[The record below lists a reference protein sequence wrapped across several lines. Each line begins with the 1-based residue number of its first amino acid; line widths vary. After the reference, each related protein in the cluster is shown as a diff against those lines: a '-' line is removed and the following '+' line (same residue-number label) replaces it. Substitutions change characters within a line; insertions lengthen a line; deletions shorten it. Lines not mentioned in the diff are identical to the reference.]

1 MIMMIMMRMMMTKA
15 SISREVIDMLSNFTV
30 FDIISIPQSGGG
42 GGAISM
48 QLSD

>member
-1 MIMMIMMRMMMTKA
+1 MMMMMMMMMKA

-42 GGAISM
+42 AISM